1 MRRLRAS
8 VAVGMDICQNRR
20 TVATAVSAPTV
31 ATRVVTSA
39 APRAPNFG
47 ISQILPAM
55 LASTSGA
62 LISTVQ
68 RGLPAA
74 VKIAVAT
81 DMATMP
87 TEPTISTASGVA
99 AGRKVSP
106 QIQTAISSAAQLV
119 NAANGSIHM
128 TARKA

>member
-55 LASTSGA
+55 LASTSDA

-68 RGLPAA
+68 RDVPAA
-74 VKIAVAT
+74 VKIEQDT
-81 DMATMP
+81 DMATMDA
-87 TEPTISTASGVA
+87 EPTISVTSGVPPD
-99 AGRKVSP
+99 RKVSP
-106 QIQTAISSAAQLV
+106 QIQTAISSA
-119 NAANGSIHM
+119 
-128 TARKA
+128 

>member
-1 MRRLRAS
+1 MITENLSGDRDINLGRLCAS

-20 TVATAVSAPTV
+20 TVATAVSAPIV

-47 ISQILPAM
+47 INQILPAM

-81 DMATMP
+81 DMP
-87 TEPTISTASGVA
+87 
-99 AGRKVSP
+99 RK
-106 QIQTAISSAAQLV
+106 
-119 NAANGSIHM
+119 
-128 TARKA
+128 